1 VNGAVTA
8 RTADR
13 HAAFALALLG
23 ALPAGAAENVVV
35 SPWSISSALA
45 VLTPACDPPARA
57 ELERAFAGGSAHG
70 GASAVGDDVVA
81 GLAEDAAMIAGER
94 SWSAEAVLTVANTLW
109 VDEGRTPVPE
119 FIPTLDRWPGAALRF
134 APIGA
139 DPEAARQAVNA
150 DVAATTRNLVP
161 EILPVGALTP
171 DDRTVIANALY
182 LFVPWLEPFAA
193 SRTEDAPFRGPGVT
207 RAAPTM
213 RAEQELAYAGDGW
226 EYVGLPL
233 DLGFRAEIL
242 RPPAGHGDPGHAVPD
257 AATLLALRGRAR
269 DHRVDLH
276 LPRLRAERA
285 TPLEEPLQ
293 ELGVRRIFS
302 SDLSV
307 GLVTEEPLRIS
318 VACHAAVLRMDETG
332 IEGAAATAL
341 VGRAVAYRQLPEV
354 EVRVDRPFVLLVT
367 HQRTGAIAFA
377 AHVREP

>member
-1 VNGAVTA
+1 
-8 RTADR
+8 
-13 HAAFALALLG
+13 
-23 ALPAGAAENVVV
+23 
-35 SPWSISSALA
+35 
-45 VLTPACDPPARA
+45 VL
-57 ELERAFAGGSAHG
+57 
-70 GASAVGDDVVA
+70 
-81 GLAEDAAMIAGER
+81 
-94 SWSAEAVLTVANTLW
+94 
-109 VDEGRTPVPE
+109 
-119 FIPTLDRWPGAALRF
+119 
-134 APIGA
+134 
-139 DPEAARQAVNA
+139 
-150 DVAATTRNLVP
+150 
-161 EILPVGALTP
+161 
-171 DDRTVIANALY
+171 
-182 LFVPWLEPFAA
+182 
-193 SRTEDAPFRGPGVT
+193 
-207 RAAPTM
+207 
-213 RAEQELAYAGDGW
+213 
-226 EYVGLPL
+226 
-233 DLGFRAEIL
+233 
-242 RPPAGHGDPGHAVPD
+242 D
-257 AATLLALRGRAR
+257 AATLFALRGRAR